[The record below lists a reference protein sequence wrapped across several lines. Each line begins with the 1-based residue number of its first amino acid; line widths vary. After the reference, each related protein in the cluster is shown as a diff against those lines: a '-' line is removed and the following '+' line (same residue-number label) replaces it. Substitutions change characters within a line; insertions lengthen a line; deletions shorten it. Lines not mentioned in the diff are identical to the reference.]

1 MKFGSKQ
8 NQKERKLDKGWLEQ
22 GMLREDG
29 QSVVWRWLVVG
40 LWRWRWGCGLM
51 GLVQMKREEESL
63 EREEEEREK

>member
-1 MKFGSKQ
+1 MAGAR
-8 NQKERKLDKGWLEQ
+8 NVERGWPER
-22 GMLREDG
+22 GFVEDG
-29 QSVVWRWLVVG
+29 QSVVWWWLVVG

>member
-29 QSVVWRWLVVG
+29 QSMG

>member
-29 QSVVWRWLVVG
+29 RSAGVWRMARVWCDGGWLWV
-40 LWRWRWGCGLM
+40 CGGGGGVE
-51 GLVQMKREEESL
+51 GLVQMKREEE
-63 EREEEEREK
+63 EREK

>member
-29 QSVVWRWLVVG
+29 RSVG
-40 LWRWRWGCGLM
+40 LWRMARVWCGGGWLWVC
-51 GLVQMKREEESL
+51 GGGGAVVDLWVWFE
-63 EREEEEREK
+63 